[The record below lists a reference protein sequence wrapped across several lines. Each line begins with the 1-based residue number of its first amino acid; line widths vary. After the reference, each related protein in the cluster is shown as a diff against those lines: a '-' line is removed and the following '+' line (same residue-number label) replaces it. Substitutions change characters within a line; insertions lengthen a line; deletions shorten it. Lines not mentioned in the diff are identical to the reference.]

1 MSPRVPAVSFRL
13 PPEEV
18 AELRRESRETGVP
31 QARIVVDALRARRAA
46 RGVSAD
52 DDPVVLAAQI
62 AALSARLEQALRR
75 T

>member
-52 DDPVVLAAQI
+52 DPVVLAAQV

-75 T
+75 G